1 MRNNFLNRFQS
12 IIKIKVTG
20 RNVNNYLKKLI
31 KKQIPL
37 IKVLPISYKEVHIIL
52 KYEDYLKIAK
62 EKTIYEI
69 DIIGKYGKLK
79 IKERKPSE

>member
-37 IKVLPISYKEVHIIL
+37 IKVLPIS
-52 KYEDYLKIAK
+52 
-62 EKTIYEI
+62 
-69 DIIGKYGKLK
+69 
-79 IKERKPSE
+79 